1 MSSYIFIWTLII
13 FIQDCQAEITVIQ
26 TPSVKPVTVG
36 ETVTLKC
43 KTSRD
48 VPCCYTRTSS
58 DRSGSAHSW
67 YHQKPGEAPKLLIY
81 YTYNLQSGTPSR
93 FSGSGSNTDFTLSIS
108 GVKSE
113 DAGHYYCQ
121 SVHYIN
127 SRDVL
132 TQ

>member
-1 MSSYIFIWTLII
+1 QFFPEMLI
-13 FIQDCQAEITVIQ
+13 DCQAEITVIQ

-36 ETVTLKC
+36 ETVTLNC

-48 VPCCYTRTSS
+48 VDCCYTRTSS
-58 DRSGSAHSW
+58 DRSGSALSW
-67 YHQKPGEAPKLLIY
+67 YHQTPGEAPKLLIY

-108 GVKSE
+108 GVKTE

-121 SVHYIN
+121 SFHSISGSYVF
-127 SRDVL
+127 